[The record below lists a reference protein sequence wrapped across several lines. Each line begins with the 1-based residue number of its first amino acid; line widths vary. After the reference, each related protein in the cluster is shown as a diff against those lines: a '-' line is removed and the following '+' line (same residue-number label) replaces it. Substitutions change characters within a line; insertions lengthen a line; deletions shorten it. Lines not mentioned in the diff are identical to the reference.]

1 MDKVEKFKAFTAST
15 PIDSAADID
24 LINKYA
30 LKELTPEDVFC
41 FPIIL
46 ADNEVDRDIEK
57 FPKASLDELAKLLV
71 GKTGI
76 FDHRWSAEKQVARLY
91 RCEVVEQQGK
101 NSVGEQ
107 KLALRGSAYMLKI
120 PENEPL
126 ITAIEGGIVK
136 EVSVGFHPTQVAC
149 SVCGKK
155 FKYSW
160 DIGKYICENGHVK
173 GAKVDDQLVHGN
185 IMGITD
191 AYEFSFVAVPSQR
204 CAGVTKSVKDLS
216 DAVELMKSGDL
227 ATIKPE
233 DLSAIIKRSQM
244 ALSDNDEREERA
256 KILAENE
263 KFLKGVNK
271 NDII

>member
-1 MDKVEKFKAFTAST
+1 MDRIEKFKAFATGT
-15 PIDSAADID
+15 PIDPAADID

-30 LKELTPEDVFC
+30 LKELTPEGVFC

-46 ADNEVDRDIEK
+46 ADNEVDRDTEK
-57 FPKASLDELAKLLV
+57 FPKASLDELAKLLT

-76 FDHRWSAEKQVARLY
+76 FDHRWSAGNQVARLY

-120 PENEPL
+120 PENEQL
-126 ITAIEGGIVK
+126 IAAIEGGIVK
-136 EVSVGFHPTQVAC
+136 EVSIGFRLSEVAC

-155 FKYSW
+155 FKYAW

-173 GAKVDDQLVHGN
+173 GAVADGKLVHGN
-185 IMGITD
+185 MLGIKD
-191 AYEFSFVAVPSQR
+191 GYEFSFVAVPSQR
-204 CAGVTKSVKDLS
+204 GAGVTKSVKDLS
-216 DAVELMKSGDL
+216 DAVELMKSDDL
-227 ATIKPE
+227 ATVNPE
-233 DLSAIIKRSQM
+233 DLSTIIKRSQM
-244 ALSDNDEREERA
+244 ALADNDEREERA

-263 KFLKGVNK
+263 KYLKGVN
-271 NDII
+271 